1 MSFYTGFGK
10 FLGNILTH
18 IWSLEKHTSLKLEE
32 GCYFFY
38 LPSSIISQSRFP
50 TRASYSGQ
58 VDEFRNPM
66 KTELKTRPCLKAV
79 FQIIWNTDAIFLI
92 CILIKQQK
100 HVANKQLFNHTFY
113 ETNFKPKLFTANVEC
128 NGTVIKLP
136 KTEKPILFLHFKFS
150 LNGGGLVFWFS
161 FNLAVDFR
169 PKMALTLAILSDQMH
184 MLPWNSAEHTLF
196 LFFASFRR
204 SKSALRHLLC
214 EATCSLRT
222 DKQLGNNVTS
232 VDEYSK
238 IVTVQQLGDRIMH
251 IMHISRLKYNSWIEK
266 PYSND
271 NLN

>member
-1 MSFYTGFGK
+1 MPFAIKSSFK
-10 FLGNILTH
+10 FL
-18 IWSLEKHTSLKLEE
+18 KLIN
-32 GCYFFY
+32 CSC
-38 LPSSIISQSRFP
+38 SSYP

-66 KTELKTRPCLKAV
+66 KNELKTRPCLKPV
-79 FQIIWNTDAIFLI
+79 FEIISNTDANFLN
-92 CILIKQQK
+92 L
-100 HVANKQLFNHTFY
+100 HVDKATKARGDKQLFNHTLY

-136 KTEKPILFLHFKFS
+136 KTEKPILFLNFKFS
-150 LNGGGLVFWFS
+150 LNGGDLVFWFT

-169 PKMALTLAILSDQMH
+169 PKMALTLEILSDQMH
-184 MLPWNSAEHTLF
+184 TARNSAEHTLF
-196 LFFASFRR
+196 LFFAGFSR
-204 SKSALRHLLC
+204 SKSALCHLLC

-251 IMHISRLKYNSWIEK
+251 IMCI
-266 PYSND
+266 
-271 NLN
+271 